1 MIDAVS
7 WWIEHGQIGTA
18 NRELKGATIMKRY
31 EYVNVHIGKF
41 CGAKSEEHRA
51 IIDEYAAKGYRYV
64 GYIPTNIS
72 DYGKIRDMD
81 LVFEIDC

>member
-1 MIDAVS
+1 
-7 WWIEHGQIGTA
+7 
-18 NRELKGATIMKRY
+18 MKKY

-41 CGAKSEEHRA
+41 CGAKSEEHRG

-72 DYGKIRDMD
+72 DYGKIKDMD
-81 LVFEIDC
+81 LVFEREF